1 MAISDLKPIFKDVKG
16 KIFWSEP
23 LSRHTTFRVGGPAD
37 VLFYPKS
44 VSELAAVFSR
54 VIQKQIP
61 YFILGQGSNLL
72 FPDEGFQGVIFNLS
86 HFDQIEV
93 LSKDETAVWVK
104 VGAGVDK
111 KRLLNWAIG
120 RGLSGLEFLSGVPG
134 QIGGGLFM
142 NAGSLGDFSE
152 IAEKIYLLNK
162 NAEIEGLT
170 VSPNYFFYRGQT
182 FCHQKIIIAAIFRL
196 HFEKKEILNARVQKL
211 LDDRKEKQ
219 PFGYPSC
226 GSTFKNPP
234 ETQAGRLIEAAG
246 CKGYRVGDAEVSE
259 KHANF
264 IINHGHAT
272 SGDILAIID
281 YVKKRV
287 KDMHGV
293 ELEEE
298 VIVVQ
303 SRRTKAEMV

>member
-1 MAISDLKPIFKDVKG
+1 MTVSDLKPILG
-16 KIFWSEP
+16 KIKGEILWSEP

-37 VLFYPKS
+37 VLFYPKN
-44 VSELAAVFSR
+44 VSELATVFSR
-54 VIQKQIP
+54 VVQYQIP

-86 HFDQIEV
+86 HFDGIEI
-93 LSKDETAVWVK
+93 LERDSKAVRIK
-104 VGAGVDK
+104 VQAGIDK
-111 KRLLNWAIG
+111 KRLLNWTIE
-120 RGLSGLEFLSGVPG
+120 RGFSGLEFLSGVPG

-142 NAGSLGDFSE
+142 NAGCFGDFSK
-152 IAEKIYLLNK
+152 IAEKICLMNEAAKIEELPIRSCDFSYRSQSFCK
-162 NAEIEGLT
+162 N
-170 VSPNYFFYRGQT
+170 
-182 FCHQKIIIAAIFRL
+182 KIIIASVFRL
-196 HFEKKEILNARVQKL
+196 NYEKKEILKARVQKL

-234 ETQAGRLIEAAG
+234 DTLAGRLIETAG
-246 CKGYRVGDAEVSE
+246 CKGYRVGDAEVSK

-272 SGDILAIID
+272 SRDILAIID

-287 KDMHGV
+287 KETHSV

-303 SRRTKAEMV
+303 SRRTKAETV